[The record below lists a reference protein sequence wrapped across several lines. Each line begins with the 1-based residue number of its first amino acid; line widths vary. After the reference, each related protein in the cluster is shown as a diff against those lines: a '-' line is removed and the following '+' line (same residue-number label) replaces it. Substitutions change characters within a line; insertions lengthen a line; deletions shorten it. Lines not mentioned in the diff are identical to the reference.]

1 MKLVVILTYL
11 IFKEILCSEMCEHLE
26 KICINSVNTCFPDD
40 QCMMLQNHACV
51 KGPFKVQG
59 YNQGF

>member
-1 MKLVVILTYL
+1 MLY
-11 IFKEILCSEMCEHLE
+11 SEMCEHLE
-26 KICINSVNTCFPDD
+26 KICINSLNTCFPDD
-40 QCMMLQNHACV
+40 QCMMLPNHAGV